1 VTETTAEQ
9 TSEQTSE
16 QTPESQDSFQADDQ
30 GVAYTSES
38 AAAPDAPPRPATIA
52 PAAAT
57 GRRKEAVARV
67 RIVPGSGQWTVNGRT
82 LESYFPNK
90 LHQQV
95 VNEPFV
101 SADLVDRFDIV
112 ARIHGGGITGQ
123 AGALRLGVARAL
135 NAVDTEAN
143 RPALKKAGLLTRDA
157 RVIERKKAGL
167 KKARKAPQYSK
178 R

>member
-1 VTETTAEQ
+1 MTENVNETET
-9 TSEQTSE
+9 
-16 QTPESQDSFQADDQ
+16 DSGETYQADEQ
-30 GVAYTSES
+30 GIAYSSES
-38 AAAPDAPPRPATIA
+38 APSADAPLRPATIV

-57 GRRKEAVARV
+57 GRRKQAVARV
-67 RIVPGSGQWTVNGRT
+67 RIVPGTGEWTVNGRT

-101 SADLVDRFDIV
+101 TTQLEGRFDVI

-135 NAVDTEAN
+135 NAVDLDAN
-143 RPALKKAGLLTRDA
+143 RPSLKKAGLLTRDA

>member
-1 VTETTAEQ
+1 MTDTSTE
-9 TSEQTSE
+9 
-16 QTPESQDSFQADDQ
+16 QDVEETYEVDEQ
-30 GVAYTSES
+30 GVAYSTES
-38 AAAPDAPPRPATIA
+38 ARSADSPQRPATIA
-52 PAAAT
+52 PAGAT

-67 RIVPGSGQWTVNGRT
+67 RLVPGTGEWTVNGRT

-101 SADLVDRFDIV
+101 TTDLVGRFDVI

-135 NAVDTEAN
+135 NAIDVDAN
-143 RPALKKAGLLTRDA
+143 RPSLKKAGLLTRDA